1 MASKLHPA
9 SALHPVVL
17 CGGSGTR
24 LWPMSRRLLPKQF
37 LPLVGERTMLQE
49 TVSRLAGLPDC
60 AEPVIVSNTEHRF
73 LVAEQL
79 KGIGAR
85 PEVQILEPVG
95 RNTAPAVAVAA
106 LHVSETDP
114 DGILLVLSSDHAIG
128 DVAAFHKAIAAAVG
142 AAKKG
147 LLVTFGI
154 QPTHPATAYG
164 YIEVGEAVAGEA
176 GVSRILRFV
185 EKPGAAKAA
194 EYLAS
199 GRFLWNSGMFVFSA
213 RRLLEELRRLRPD
226 ILEAAEKA
234 YKAASRDLDFL
245 RLETKSFEACPA
257 ESIDYAVM
265 EKTASGAVV
274 RTDMGWSDVGSW
286 SALWE
291 LGAKDASGNVTRGD
305 AHLRDTANSYVRA
318 GSRLVY
324 VLGLD
329 GVLVV
334 ETDDAVLVG
343 DRARAQEVK
352 DIVES
357 LDAKKR
363 SEHLSHS
370 RVYRPW
376 GYYETIDAGDRFQ
389 VKRLM
394 VKPGEALSLQ
404 MHHHRAEHW
413 VVVSGTA
420 RVTRGEQVMTISE
433 NESTYIPLGTKHRLE
448 NPGKVPLY
456 LIEVQSGGYLGED
469 DIVRFEDRYQRDT
482 GKK

>member
-1 MASKLHPA
+1 MAEKLHPI
-9 SALHPVVL
+9 VL

-24 LWPMSRRLLPKQF
+24 LWPMSRRMLPKQF
-37 LPLVGERTMLQE
+37 LPLVGERTMLQD
-49 TVSRLAGLPDC
+49 TVLRLAGIPDC
-60 AEPVIVSNTEHRF
+60 AKAVVVSNTEHRF

-79 KGIGAR
+79 KNVGAS

-106 LHVSETDP
+106 LHVAQTDP
-114 DGILLVLSSDHAIG
+114 EGILLVLSSDHAIG
-128 DVAAFHKAIAAAVG
+128 DVAAFHRAVSSAVG

-154 QPTHPATAYG
+154 HPTYPATAYG
-164 YIEVGEAVAGEA
+164 YIEVGEPLAEAA
-176 GVSRILRFV
+176 GVARIRRFV
-185 EKPGAAKAA
+185 EKPDAAKAT
-194 EYLAS
+194 EYLAT

-213 RRLLEELRRLRPD
+213 RRLIEEMRKHRPD
-226 ILEAAEKA
+226 ILVAAEKA
-234 YKAASRDLDFL
+234 YRSAARDLDFL
-245 RLETKSFEACPA
+245 RLDAKTFEACPS

-265 EKTASGAVV
+265 EKTSDGAVV
-274 RTDMGWSDVGSW
+274 RADMAWSDVGSW
-286 SALWE
+286 SALWDI
-291 LGAKDASGNVTRGD
+291 GTKDAAGNVTRGD
-305 AHLRDTANSYVRA
+305 AHLRDTANSYVWA

-329 GVLVV
+329 GILVV
-334 ETDDAVLVG
+334 ETDDAILVG
-343 DRARAQEVK
+343 DRSRAQEVK
-352 DIVES
+352 DIVQS

-370 RVYRPW
+370 RVYRPL
-376 GYYETIDAGDRFQ
+376 GYYETIDAGERFQ

-420 RVTRGEQVMTISE
+420 RVTRGEQVITISE

-469 DIVRFEDRYQRDT
+469 DIVRFEDRYKR
-482 GKK
+482 